1 MTRILL
7 MILALGCTT
16 QGDSGTSVGNP
27 GKVSLSM
34 GEGERY
40 AIARA
45 VVEVESVELETCA
58 GARIEVPVQD
68 EMDLLDSDFVHVPH
82 GEWCSVQLITEA
94 PIEIEVFIEFDEED
108 EDDVVLGFDL
118 QIDLEDAIILGGE
131 GFRAEGNGFILELGE
146 PGWIDQDFLEPEDDM
161 VYGPESETS
170 LAYFEII
177 QTTSQL
183 YEDPDLDGELSD
195 SEREEDP
202 VATSLTDED
211 SDHGQDNESSPS
223 DSDDTGEDDGRQIRG
238 CSSIES
244 PLPSHYWG
252 VVLLI
257 GLLRRRR
264 H

>member
-7 MILALGCTT
+7 LILGLGCTT

-40 AIARA
+40 SIARA

-58 GARIEVPVQD
+58 GVLIEVPVQD
-68 EMDLLDSDFVHVPH
+68 EMDLLDSDFVHTPY

-94 PIEIEVFIEFDEED
+94 PVELEIFIEFDDDD
-108 EDDVVLGFDL
+108 EDVALGFDL
-118 QIDLEDAIILGGE
+118 QIDLEDAITLSGE
-131 GFRAEGNGFILELGE
+131 GFRADGNGFVLELGE
-146 PGWIDQDFLEPEDDM
+146 PGWLDQDFLEPEDDTLF
-161 VYGPESETS
+161 GPDSEIS

-177 QTTSQL
+177 RATSQL

-195 SEREEDP
+195 SEREEEP
-202 VATSLTDED
+202 VATSLADQED
-211 SDHGQDNESSPS
+211 DSEEES
-223 DSDDTGEDDGRQIRG
+223 DSGTSEANDTGEEDGRPIRG

-244 PLPSHYWG
+244 PLPSHGWG

-257 GLLRRRR
+257 GLLRRRQ

>member
-7 MILALGCTT
+7 LILGLGCTT

-27 GKVSLSM
+27 GKVSLSI

-58 GARIEVPVQD
+58 GVLIEVPVQD
-68 EMDLLDSDFVHVPH
+68 EMDLLDSDFVHIPY

-94 PIEIEVFIEFDEED
+94 PVELEIFIEFDEDD
-108 EDDVVLGFDL
+108 EDVALGFEL
-118 QIDLEDAIILGGE
+118 QIDLEDAITLSGE
-131 GFRAEGNGFILELGE
+131 GFRADGNGFVLELGE
-146 PGWIDQDFLEPEDDM
+146 PGWLEQDFLEPEDDTLF
-161 VYGPESETS
+161 GPDSEIS

-177 QTTSQL
+177 RATSQL

-195 SEREEDP
+195 SEREEP
-202 VATSLTDED
+202 VATTLTDED
-211 SDHGQDNESSPS
+211 SDTAQESDRDRSET
-223 DSDDTGEDDGRQIRG
+223 DDTGEEDGQQIRG

-244 PLPSHYWG
+244 PLPAHGWG

-257 GLLRRRR
+257 GLLRRRQ